1 MERKLA
7 AENRELFAHHAPF
20 CAPPHAAVPCK
31 TRPYSSAH
39 PMLPCRCGKQRTT
52 ESVLYLPPRYHGE
65 GEYPQHSANPRR
77 MPSCVVLPNLS
88 LELTGLKS
96 LSVFLLWNL
105 PPLSESIESDG
116 DHFIIITPSST
127 NLRILI
133 RFRF

>member
-7 AENRELFAHHAPF
+7 AEIPRTC
-20 CAPPHAAVPCK
+20 CAPCPFLRTASCRRPCK

-39 PMLPCRCGKQRTT
+39 PMLPRRCGKQRTT
-52 ESVLYLPPRYHGE
+52 ESAKSVNLPPRYHGE

-96 LSVFLLWNL
+96 LSVFLLFATHCISIVVFNQQVGFRRPNL
-105 PPLSESIESDG
+105 
-116 DHFIIITPSST
+116 
-127 NLRILI
+127 
-133 RFRF
+133 